1 MIKNYHWKKY
11 FILLAIVI
19 PIAIV
24 AIFTLPYEK
33 RNYALV
39 ILPLIF
45 WLLYYS
51 WIAFEKRKKDT

>member
-1 MIKNYHWKKY
+1 MKNYHWKKY

-19 PIAIV
+19 PIVIV
-24 AIFTLPYEK
+24 GIFTLPYEK
-33 RNYALV
+33 RNYTLV

-45 WLLYYS
+45 WLFYYS